1 MAYVT
6 TVEERAKQL
15 FASVFSNQA
24 TKITSTRSN
33 ESAQAN
39 AIFSCRNNVFLLD
52 HENVEW
58 LSTLSEDVKLKNL
71 RERII
76 DVARN
81 ERNGLL
87 IFQMGV
93 VLVVSGVLIN
103 VLGNNSVAYVAGI
116 FAIVLGTLSTVFG
129 FYVSVHYAH
138 QYNNLLEELDTIS

>member
-1 MAYVT
+1 MKSRRRSRSASHVPDDDT
-6 TVEERAKQL
+6 CDAL
-15 FASVFSNQA
+15 FSW
-24 TKITSTRSN
+24 
-33 ESAQAN
+33 
-39 AIFSCRNNVFLLD
+39 RNNVFLPD

-58 LSTLSEDVKLKNL
+58 LSTLSEDVKLKSL

-93 VLVVSGVLIN
+93 VLACAGVIIS
-103 VLGNNSVAYVAGI
+103 VLGNNIVAYIGGI
-116 FAIVLGTLSTVFG
+116 FFIVLGTLSTVFG

-138 QYNNLLEELDTIS
+138 QYNNLLKELDTIA